1 MQHTPHTIQVM
12 FCTQYDQY
20 RKKQEFAIIAA
31 GIVLVALAVLL
42 PVPRALRILLLA
54 SGGWVIVSRNFPA
67 VMRASDTV
75 EARKKSG
82 MQLPAYRYE
91 FYDDHLRLSGEGSMA
106 IPYESIER
114 LVEDKKYYYLFTGP
128 DTVMMLDRGT
138 IGSEPEN
145 FRKFLQEKTGKAR
158 SPGQAAPR
166 RLPGNRARRP
176 RTPRRAPQ
184 KRQ

>member
-31 GIVLVALAVLL
+31 GIV
-42 PVPRALRILLLA
+42 P
-54 SGGWVIVSRNFPA
+54 GGWVIVSRNFPA

-145 FRKFLQEKTGKAR
+145 FRKFLQEKTGKEFRRAR
-158 SPGQAAPR
+158 TPGQAAPR

>member
-1 MQHTPHTIQVM
+1 MNKARYSCRMQHTPHTIQVM

-54 SGGWVIVSRNFPA
+54 AGGWVIG
-67 VMRASDTV
+67 
-75 EARKKSG
+75 KKSG

-145 FRKFLQEKTGKAR
+145 FRKFLQEKTGKEFR
-158 SPGQAAPR
+158 
-166 RLPGNRARRP
+166 RARNLLLTTLRDLLG
-176 RTPRRAPQ
+176 Q
-184 KRQ
+184 

>member
-1 MQHTPHTIQVM
+1 MNKVRYSCSIQHTPHTIQVM

-20 RKKQEFAIIAA
+20 RKKQEFAIVAA
-31 GIVLVALAVLL
+31 GIALVALAVLL
-42 PVPRALRILLLA
+42 PVPKVLRILLLA
-54 SGGWVIVSRNFPA
+54 AGGWVIVSRNFPA

-75 EARKKSG
+75 EARTKSG

-128 DTVMMLDRGT
+128 DTVMMLDRST
-138 IGSEPEN
+138 IGSGQEE
-145 FRKFLQEKTGKAR
+145 FRKFLQEKTGKEFR
-158 SPGQAAPR
+158 
-166 RLPGNRARRP
+166 RARNLLLTTLRDLLG
-176 RTPRRAPQ
+176 Q
-184 KRQ
+184 

>member
-1 MQHTPHTIQVM
+1 
-12 FCTQYDQY
+12 
-20 RKKQEFAIIAA
+20 
-31 GIVLVALAVLL
+31 
-42 PVPRALRILLLA
+42 
-54 SGGWVIVSRNFPA
+54 
-67 VMRASDTV
+67 
-75 EARKKSG
+75 

-145 FRKFLQEKTGKAR
+145 FRKFLQEKTGKEFR
-158 SPGQAAPR
+158 
-166 RLPGNRARRP
+166 RARNLLLTTLRDLLG
-176 RTPRRAPQ
+176 Q
-184 KRQ
+184 